1 MQYYI
6 NLNLVLQECAAKIK
20 WIIGAALLF
29 FIASLLISKYLLT
42 PMYTSSAHMLVD
54 SSAESD
60 QLNINDINASEKLLG
75 TCVYLLT
82 DDAVLEEVA
91 SKLGPSYNAD
101 RLRNVLRVEALSGTM
116 IIRITAETDDPELSA
131 RICNEMAAAAPG
143 ALRRVIKSGSV
154 EMVGAAKPAKDPSSP
169 NVVVNSILGM
179 LLGFA
184 SSVVIIALLRILDNT
199 VKDEHDLKRVMDV
212 PVLGEIPSI
221 EHL

>member
-1 MQYYI
+1 
-6 NLNLVLQECAAKIK
+6 
-20 WIIGAALLF
+20 
-29 FIASLLISKYLLT
+29 
-42 PMYTSSAHMLVD
+42 MLVD

-82 DDAVLEEVA
+82 DDAVLEDVA

-116 IIRITAETDDPELSA
+116 IIRIAAETDDPELSA

-184 SSVVIIALLRILDNT
+184 LSVVIIALLRILDNT

>member
-116 IIRITAETDDPELSA
+116 IIRIAAETDDPELSA

-184 SSVVIIALLRILDNT
+184 LSVVIIALLRILDNT

>member
-1 MQYYI
+1 
-6 NLNLVLQECAAKIK
+6 
-20 WIIGAALLF
+20 
-29 FIASLLISKYLLT
+29 
-42 PMYTSSAHMLVD
+42 MLVD
-54 SSAESD
+54 SSESD

-82 DDAVLEEVA
+82 DDAVLEDVA

-101 RLRNVLRVEALSGTM
+101 RLRNILRVEALSGTM

-184 SSVVIIALLRILDNT
+184 LSVVIIALLRILDNT

-212 PVLGEIPSI
+212 PVLGENVHRASWRGSEMVQSKVREKGGRPESFEREKTHTRKRQLSGGGGI
-221 EHL
+221 

>member
-29 FIASLLISKYLLT
+29 FIAFLLISKYLLT

-184 SSVVIIALLRILDNT
+184 LSVVIIALLRILDNT

>member
-29 FIASLLISKYLLT
+29 FIAFLLISKYLLT

-101 RLRNVLRVEALSGTM
+101 RLRDVLRVEALSGTY
-116 IIRITAETDDPELSA
+116 
-131 RICNEMAAAAPG
+131 
-143 ALRRVIKSGSV
+143 
-154 EMVGAAKPAKDPSSP
+154 
-169 NVVVNSILGM
+169 
-179 LLGFA
+179 
-184 SSVVIIALLRILDNT
+184 
-199 VKDEHDLKRVMDV
+199 
-212 PVLGEIPSI
+212 
-221 EHL
+221 

>member
-29 FIASLLISKYLLT
+29 FIAFLLISKYLLT

-101 RLRNVLRVEALSGTM
+101 RLRDVLRVEALSGTM

-184 SSVVIIALLRILDNT
+184 LSVVIIALLRILDNT

-212 PVLGEIPSI
+212 PVLGEIPST

>member
-29 FIASLLISKYLLT
+29 FIAFLLISKYLLT

-101 RLRNVLRVEALSGTM
+101 RLRDVLRVEALSGTM

-212 PVLGEIPSI
+212 PVLGEIPST

>member
-101 RLRNVLRVEALSGTM
+101 RLRDVLRVEALSGTM